1 MFRNEGA
8 YITIKNKT
16 FSMKMLVKTMSCMV
30 LLLFGTYIVLTG
42 KTIYNVVNKKNIEQD
57 IMSTRSEIASLE
69 NGLFSYYNSVHRE
82 SLPQLGFVNYT
93 DEVYVVTSGSSLVFN
108 HQ

>member
-1 MFRNEGA
+1 MFKNEAA

-16 FSMKMLVKTMSCMV
+16 YSMKKLVQSMSCIV

-57 IMSTRSEIASLE
+57 IAMTRSEIAALE
-69 NGLFSYYNSVHRE
+69 NDLFVYYNSIHKE
-82 SLPQLGFVNYT
+82 SLPELGFVAYA
-93 DEVYVVTSGSSLVFN
+93 DEIYINTGSTVAFSR
-108 HQ
+108 

>member
-1 MFRNEGA
+1 MFKNEAA

-16 FSMKMLVKTMSCMV
+16 YSMKKLVQSMSCIV

-57 IMSTRSEIASLE
+57 IAITRSEIATLE
-69 NGLFSYYNSVHRE
+69 NDLFAYYNSIHKE
-82 SLPQLGFVNYT
+82 SLPELGFVSYADEIYINT
-93 DEVYVVTSGSSLVFN
+93 DSAVAFN
-108 HQ
+108 R

>member
-1 MFRNEGA
+1 MFKNEAA

-16 FSMKMLVKTMSCMV
+16 YSMKKLVQSMSCIV

-57 IMSTRSEIASLE
+57 IAVTRSEIATFE
-69 NGLFSYYNSVHRE
+69 NDLFAYYNSIHKE
-82 SLPQLGFVNYT
+82 SLPELGFVNYT
-93 DEVYVVTSGSSLVFN
+93 DEIYVNTGSAVAFN
-108 HQ
+108 R

>member
-1 MFRNEGA
+1 MFKNEAA

-16 FSMKMLVKTMSCMV
+16 YSMKRLVQSMSCIV

-57 IMSTRSEIASLE
+57 IAITRSEIATLE
-69 NGLFSYYNSVHRE
+69 NDLFAYYNSIHKE
-82 SLPQLGFVNYT
+82 SLPELGFVSYT
-93 DEVYVVTSGSSLVFN
+93 DEIYINTESSVAFN
-108 HQ
+108 R

>member
-1 MFRNEGA
+1 MFKNEAA

-16 FSMKMLVKTMSCMV
+16 YSMKKLVQTMSCIV

-57 IMSTRSEIASLE
+57 IATTRSEIATLE
-69 NGLFSYYNSVHRE
+69 NDLFAYYNSIHKE
-82 SLPQLGFVNYT
+82 SLPELGFVGYT
-93 DEVYVVTSGSSLVFN
+93 DEIYINTESAVAFN
-108 HQ
+108 R